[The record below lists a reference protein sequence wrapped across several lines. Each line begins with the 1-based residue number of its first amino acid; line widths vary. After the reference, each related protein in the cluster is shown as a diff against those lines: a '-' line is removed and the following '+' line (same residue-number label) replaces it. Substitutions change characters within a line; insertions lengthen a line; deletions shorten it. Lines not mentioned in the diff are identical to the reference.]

1 MKFIPSIPRNQVLF
15 SGACLEEAISL
26 ENEVRYIDA
35 FVDSLPLQK
44 LGFRLEFAEN
54 GRPAYHPATLLKL
67 FIYGYLNRIR
77 SSRCLEKECR
87 RNIEVMWLLGQ
98 LTPDH
103 NTIANFRK
111 NYPKAITQV
120 FRATVQ
126 MARSFQ
132 LIGGQLLAGDSTKLR
147 AQNSKKNNYNQGKIA
162 RHLAYIESKLADY
175 TQALALVDNAAER
188 DKITHAMAKHLHWQ
202 QYYRQLAQ
210 QLKSSGEEQVSTSD
224 PESRQMIIRNT
235 ITEVAYN
242 VQVTVDARH
251 CLPIDFQVTNH
262 NDSKAMGNML
272 RRAKSIVRN
281 SCFTALFDKGYHTG
295 SELEIAQR
303 LGIRTLVAIPAP
315 AASAPDPNYNLEHF
329 AYDPARNVYRCPQ
342 QQVLTTNGS
351 VYTKHRGYSNQTSFW
366 QYRTKAC
373 KSCVARSRCTTAKN
387 GKLIERNVY
396 TPVFEQNRHNITAN
410 PALYKR
416 RQAIVEHP
424 FGTLKRQWGYSYVL
438 SKKGMARASADVGL
452 MLVAYNLRRLLSILG
467 MEAVMAYT
475 HARAAWLIGSS
486 IKVSVQL
493 QRYIENIIISLNCY
507 VIYLKNTIFMGYLAE
522 VIRQTAVSGHCTKD
536 IGVKRLL
543 YLNYVNE

>member
-1 MKFIPSIPRNQVLF
+1 MKFIQSSPRSQVPF
-15 SGACLEEAISL
+15 SGASLEEAISA

-35 FVDSLPLQK
+35 FVDALPLQK
-44 LGFRLEFAEN
+44 LGFRLAFTEN
-54 GRPAYHPATLLKL
+54 GRPAYHPAILLKL

-77 SSRCLEKECR
+77 SSRCLEKECH

-120 FRATVQ
+120 FRTTVQ
-126 MARSFQ
+126 MARHFQ

-147 AQNSKKNNYNQGKIA
+147 AQNSKKNNYNQSKIA
-162 RHLAYIESKLADY
+162 RHLAYIENKLAGF

-188 DKITHAMAKHLHWQ
+188 EQITQAMTKHLQRQ

-210 QLKSSGEEQVSTSD
+210 QLKNSGEEQVSTSD

-242 VQVTVDARH
+242 VQTTVDAKH
-251 CLPIDFQVTNH
+251 CLPIDYQVTNH

-272 RRAKSIVRN
+272 RRAKSIVGH
-281 SCFTALFDKGYHTG
+281 SSFSALFDKGYHTG

-315 AASAPDPNYNLEHF
+315 AASAPDANYNLEHF
-329 AYDPARNVYRCPQ
+329 AYDPARNVYVCPQ

-351 VYTKHRGYSNQTSFW
+351 IYTKNRGYSNQTSFW
-366 QYRTKAC
+366 QYRTRSC
-373 KSCVARSRCTTAKN
+373 KSCLARIRCTTAKN

-396 TPVFEQNRHNITAN
+396 SPVFEKNRANITAN
-410 PALYKR
+410 PELYKR

-438 SKKGMARASADVGL
+438 SKKGIARASADVGL
-452 MLVAYNLRRLLSILG
+452 MLVAYNLRRLLHILG
-467 MEAVMAYT
+467 MQAVMAYIQ
-475 HARAAWLIGSS
+475 ARAALLIGSRT
-486 IKVSVQL
+486 KVSVQL
-493 QRYIENIIISLNCY
+493 QRYMENITISLNCY
-507 VIYLKNTIFMGYLAE
+507 FIYLKNTIFMKLSSRGY
-522 VIRQTAVSGHCTKD
+522 
-536 IGVKRLL
+536 
-543 YLNYVNE
+543 

>member
-1 MKFIPSIPRNQVLF
+1 MKFIQSTPRSQVPF
-15 SGACLEEAISL
+15 SGASLEEAISA

-44 LGFRLEFAEN
+44 LGFRLEFTEN
-54 GRPAYHPATLLKL
+54 GRPAYHPAILLKL

-77 SSRCLEKECR
+77 SSRCLEKECH

-126 MARSFQ
+126 MARYFQ

-147 AQNSKKNNYNQGKIA
+147 AQNSKKNNYNQSKIA
-162 RHLAYIESKLADY
+162 RHLAYIEDKLAGF

-188 DKITHAMAKHLHWQ
+188 EKITYAMTKHLQRQ

-210 QLKSSGEEQVSTSD
+210 QLKNSEEEQVSTSD

-242 VQVTVDARH
+242 VQTTVDAKH
-251 CLPIDFQVTNH
+251 CLPIDYQVTNH

-272 RRAKSIVRN
+272 RRAKSIVGH
-281 SCFTALFDKGYHTG
+281 SSFFALFDKGYHTG

-315 AASAPDPNYNLEHF
+315 AASAPDSNYNLKHF
-329 AYDPARNVYRCPQ
+329 AYDPARNVYVCPQ

-351 VYTKHRGYSNQTSFW
+351 IYTKNRGYSNQTSFW
-366 QYRTKAC
+366 QYRTKSC
-373 KSCVARSRCTTAKN
+373 KSCVARNRCTTAKN

-396 TPVFEQNRHNITAN
+396 SPIFEKNKENIIAN
-410 PALYKR
+410 PELYKR

-438 SKKGMARASADVGL
+438 SKKGIARASADVGL
-452 MLVAYNLRRLLSILG
+452 MLVAYNLRRLLNILG
-467 MEAVMAYT
+467 MQTVMAYIQ
-475 HARAAWLIGSS
+475 ARAALLICSS
-486 IKVSVQL
+486 TKVSVRL
-493 QRYIENIIISLNCY
+493 QRYMENIIISLNY
-507 VIYLKNTIFMGYLAE
+507 YFIYIKINIFVSCLAQ
-522 VIRQTAVSGHCTKD
+522 VIRQTAVSK
-536 IGVKRLL
+536 KLL
-543 YLNYVNE
+543 KFIKI